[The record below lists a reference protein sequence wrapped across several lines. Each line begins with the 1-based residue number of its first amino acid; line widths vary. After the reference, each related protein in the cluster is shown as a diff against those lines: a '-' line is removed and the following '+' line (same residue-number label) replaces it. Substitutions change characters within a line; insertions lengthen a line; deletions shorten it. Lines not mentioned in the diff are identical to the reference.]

1 MVNDWCA
8 FTGLDTTATEIS
20 VIEAAF
26 SAYPLRLFRCVA
38 RILTSCRATRTEL
51 RCCHWRDARL
61 SHRQLGV
68 IVTTSC
74 MHPTDYLSVYPSVM
88 WHYEGK
94 RQMVSGSSS
103 QVVHHQSY
111 CITHITCAPIFA
123 VSSGRSS
130 TWHDVDPC
138 RERRQKHDRRATRAR
153 HARARSSH
161 HAHKHS
167 SRAPL
172 SRLPAYPSS
181 HFRTSVPWL
190 RCSPHCVRYSFI
202 GTKIIHGLERP
213 PCQWGAAPSFGSSAE
228 YFRVYTHSQT
238 GRGRSA

>member
-38 RILTSCRATRTEL
+38 RILTSSPQSYKDRTPLLSLARCATLSSTAG
-51 RCCHWRDARL
+51 RDCDD
-61 SHRQLGV
+61 
-68 IVTTSC
+68 I

-111 CITHITCAPIFA
+111 RITHITCAPIFA
-123 VSSGRSS
+123 VVGDRAPGTMWTRVPSGGRSM
-130 TWHDVDPC
+130 TD
-138 RERRQKHDRRATRAR
+138 AR
-153 HARARSSH
+153 HARGTRAPGPRT
-161 HAHKHS
+161 KHS

-202 GTKIIHGLERP
+202 GTKIIHGLEHP
-213 PCQWGAAPSFGSSAE
+213 PCQWGAAPSFGSPAE